1 MINGNIDGIKNSILE
16 KLEELFEERVF
27 KEQLLSEKI
36 IDILCFCTNYI
47 DREISVA
54 IDRRGEI
61 KDISIGDSSTV
72 KMPQIS
78 IKQKRLS
85 GVRIIHTHPNGNSRL
100 SAIDL
105 AALIKLKLDCMV
117 SIGVLEGK
125 LNGISVGF
133 CDVYNYMMIPKTSL
147 NLNLKEALNF
157 NFLERVYEI
166 EKLIKEVDDIDEEK
180 ERAVLVGIDDMEA
193 LDELAELA
201 YACNVD
207 VLQRFLQKNHKAEAA
222 TFIGSGKLEEL
233 SLICQATKANVVIFD
248 DELSGSQARNIEE
261 VLGVKVID
269 RTVLILEIFAKR
281 AKSRESKI
289 QVELAQLNYRYS
301 RLIGFG
307 TVLSRLGGGIGTRG
321 PGETKL
327 ETDRRHIRNRIAELK
342 EHLEKVSKNRE
353 VQRSSRSALP
363 VVALVGYTNAG
374 KSTLRNNF
382 CEHYAPRDQ
391 RISDG
396 VYVADMLFA
405 TLDTTSRMIV
415 LEDSREALFID
426 TVGFIQKLPHE
437 LIEAFKSTLEEVV
450 NASLLLHVVDS
461 SSEYALNQIEAVDKV
476 LEELK
481 CTDKKQIILLNKLDI
496 VDENRIEYLKGKL
509 SNKKVLEISALNSY
523 NFDKL
528 IAMIQEELPESL
540 MRLEFKIPYSRSDI
554 NAYIHENGKVLSEDF
569 KEDGVLLSALVDN
582 RLKNKFKEYILEV

>member
-193 LDELAELA
+193 LDELTELA

>member
-1 MINGNIDGIKNSILE
+1 MINGNIDGIKKTILE
-16 KLEELFEERVF
+16 KLELLYDEKVL
-27 KEQLLSEKI
+27 KEQLISENI
-36 IDILCFCTNYI
+36 IETLCFCTNYI

-61 KDISIGDSSTV
+61 KDVSIGDSSTV

-78 IKQKRLS
+78 IKQKKLS
-85 GVRIIHTHPNGNSRL
+85 GLRIIHTHPNGNPRL

-105 AALIKLKLDCMV
+105 SALIKLKLDCMV

-125 LNGISVGF
+125 FNGISVGF
-133 CDVYNYMMIPKTSL
+133 CDVYNYMMIPKTTL
-147 NLNLKEALNF
+147 NLNLQEALNF
-157 NFLERVYEI
+157 EFLKKVYEI
-166 EKLIKEVDDIDEEK
+166 EKLIKEVEDIDEDK
-180 ERAVLVGIDDMEA
+180 ERAVLVGIEDMET
-193 LDELAELA
+193 LNELEELAF
-201 YACNVD
+201 ACNVEVCQK
-207 VLQRFLQKNHKAEAA
+207 VLQKKHKSEAA
-222 TFIGSGKLEEL
+222 TFIGSGKLDEL

-248 DELSGSQARNIEE
+248 DELSGSQVRNIEE

-301 RLIGFG
+301 RLIGYG

-327 ETDRRHIRNRIAELK
+327 ETDRRHIRNRISELK
-342 EHLEKVSKNRE
+342 GQLEKVSKTRE
-353 VQRSSRSALP
+353 VQRSSRTALP

-382 CEHYAPRDQ
+382 CRDFAPRDQ
-391 RISDG
+391 RGNEG
-396 VYVADMLFA
+396 VFEANMLFA

-415 LEDSREALFID
+415 TEDSREVLLID

-437 LIEAFKSTLEEVV
+437 LIEAFKSTLEEVI
-450 NASLLLHVVDS
+450 NACLLLHVVDS
-461 SSEYALNQIEAVDKV
+461 SSEYALDQIKAVDKV
-476 LEELK
+476 LEELN
-481 CTDKKQIILLNKLDI
+481 CSDKNQIILLNKQDI
-496 VDENRIEYLKGKL
+496 VDENRIEYLKGEL
-509 SNKKVLEISALNSY
+509 SGKKVLEISAKNNY

-528 IAMIQEELPESL
+528 MNMIQNEIPESL
-540 MRLEFKIPYSRSDI
+540 IKTKFNIPYNRSDI
-554 NAYIHENGKVLSEDF
+554 NAYLHENGKVLSEDF
-569 KEDGVLLSALVDN
+569 EESGVLLCALVDEKA
-582 RLKNKFKEYILEV
+582 RNKFKDFLVN